1 MSTELTGFIVAAVIA
16 LITAVYLI
24 VALVAPERF

>member
-1 MSTELTGFIVAAVIA
+1 VGNLTGYIVAAIIA
-16 LITAVYLI
+16 LIAAIYLL

>member
-1 MSTELTGFIVAAVIA
+1 MGDVAGFIVAAIIA
-16 LITAVYLI
+16 LITAIYLL

>member
-1 MSTELTGFIVAAVIA
+1 MGNLTGFIVAAIIA
-16 LITAVYLI
+16 LITAIYLL

>member
-1 MSTELTGFIVAAVIA
+1 VSLTGYIVSAIIA
-16 LITAVYLI
+16 LIAAIYLL